1 VVASAVDIRARN
13 TRSLF
18 FRGLPDGWEDDP
30 KHLAAGQR
38 ERMLEAMCRAVAAKG
53 YAKVTVADV
62 VGQANVS
69 RSTFYEQFTDKED
82 CFLQAYE
89 EGAGKIIREVGVTVV
104 QSGAEDW
111 HERIRIGMTRYLEV
125 LAADPDLARSLLV
138 DVLGAGPKAVALRRK
153 VFSNF
158 VDLYRPAARSD
169 SPADVA
175 LRSVPEPFFRALVGG
190 ISELVQEHIVTEG
203 AESLPELTDTLI
215 QLGFAIVDVGRAS
228 G

>member
-1 VVASAVDIRARN
+1 MAGATDIRARN

-30 KHLAAGQR
+30 RHVVGGQR
-38 ERMLEAMCRAVAAKG
+38 QRMLEAMARAVAAKG

-62 VGQANVS
+62 VALANVS
-69 RSTFYEQFTDKED
+69 RSTFYEQFADKED

-89 EGAGKIIREVGVTVV
+89 EGANAIIREVAVTVARA
-104 QSGAEDW
+104 GADDW
-111 HERIRIGMTRYLEV
+111 HERIRIGMSRYLEV
-125 LAADPDLARSLLV
+125 LAADPDLARALLV
-138 DVLGAGPKAVALRRK
+138 DVLGAGPRAVALRRK

-158 VDLYRPAARSD
+158 VDLYRPAPDGDR
-169 SPADVA
+169 PADVA
-175 LRSVPEPFFRALVGG
+175 LRNVPEPFLRALVGG
-190 ISELVQEHIVTEG
+190 ISELVQEHIVTRG

-215 QLGFAIVDVGRAS
+215 RLGFAIVDVGRAS